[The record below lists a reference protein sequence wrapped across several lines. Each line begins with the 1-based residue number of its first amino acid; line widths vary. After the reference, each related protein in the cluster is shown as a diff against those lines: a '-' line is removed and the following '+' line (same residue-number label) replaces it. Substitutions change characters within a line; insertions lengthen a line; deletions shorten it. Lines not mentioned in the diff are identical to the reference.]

1 MIIVSLLIGKDY
13 LPIKYSIF
21 MPASDAPLTIAAP
34 KKRIELTRRQL
45 PIFSLLS
52 QKKKSA

>member
-1 MIIVSLLIGKDY
+1 
-13 LPIKYSIF
+13 
-21 MPASDAPLTIAAP
+21 MPASDIPLTIAAP
-34 KKRIELTRRQL
+34 KNRIELTLCQL

>member
-1 MIIVSLLIGKDY
+1 MIIASLLIGKDY
-13 LPIKYSIF
+13 LSIKYSIF
-21 MPASDAPLTIAAP
+21 MPASDIPLTIAAP
-34 KKRIELTRRQL
+34 KNRIELTLCQL